1 MNTKLLKSMLV
12 ISVMGVAGNAYATN
26 YPLLL
31 GNYLTAPTLSPGD
44 TASLSDLVASGVTFS
59 DNWYFDLA
67 STGAGGNVQNIPVT
81 IGMTDILD
89 ITGLSGALYTANPTT
104 GATIALVGTGT
115 SFNLP
120 SLASGAYDF
129 VIGGTATGLSGG
141 AYSGA
146 VVAAAVPL
154 PAAAWLLLSGL
165 VCVGVMARRPKVE
178 KIDGAAA

>member
-31 GNYLTAPTLSPGD
+31 GNYLGAPTLNPGD
-44 TASLSDLVASGVTFS
+44 TASLADVVGSGVSFN
-59 DNWYFDLA
+59 DNWYFDL
-67 STGAGGNVQNIPVT
+67 SGTGAGGTVQNIPVT

-146 VVAAAVPL
+146 VVASAVPL